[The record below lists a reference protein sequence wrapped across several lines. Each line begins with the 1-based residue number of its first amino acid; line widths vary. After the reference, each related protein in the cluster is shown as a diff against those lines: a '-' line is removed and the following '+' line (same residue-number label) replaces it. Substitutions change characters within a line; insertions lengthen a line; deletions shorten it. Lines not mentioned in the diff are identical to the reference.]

1 MFLEEKWRQLY
12 GDRLTTS
19 LSEEIFKAHRPQVQV
34 IMEFPSYHRYCRIRT
49 REAVREQG
57 GKILYEL
64 PLINSIA
71 VGVPVD
77 GLLEL
82 IPEAEPAIVWPD
94 VTARSCLDVAVPAAG
109 AARAHRYGLTGKG
122 ITVAVIDTGI
132 DPHPDL
138 VQPESRLSGWRDF
151 VAGRTE
157 PYDDAGHGTHVAGI
171 IAGNGFSSGGKYV
184 GVAPGALL
192 AGVKVLDQDGGSPIS
207 RVIAG
212 IQWVVENK
220 KDLKIEVINLSL
232 GAPAEKGYQKDP
244 LSRAVEEAWRRGFV
258 VCVAAGNRGP
268 NEGTINTPGINP
280 SVITVGSIDD
290 QRTIP
295 RLDDV
300 MTDHS
305 SRGPTVDELLKPDL
319 VAPGA
324 RITSLKPGGEYTTL
338 TGTSMATPMVAGA
351 AALVLQK
358 NPKFRPEQVKRL
370 LLKTAEDRGYH
381 PSAQGAGYLDLVQAL
396 ELPPEEEA

>member
-1 MFLEEKWRQLY
+1 MFVDERWQRLY
-12 GDRLTTS
+12 SNRLTAS
-19 LSEEIFKAHRPQVQV
+19 LSWEIFSARRARVQV
-34 IMEFPSYHRYCRIRT
+34 IMEFSSYHQYCRSRT
-49 REAVREQG
+49 REAVRKQG

-64 PLINSIA
+64 SLINSIA
-71 VGVPVD
+71 AELPAN

-82 IPEAEPAIVWPD
+82 IPEAEPAVVWPD
-94 VTARSCLDVAVPAAG
+94 VTARSCLDVAVPASG

-122 ITVAVIDTGI
+122 VTVAVIDTGI

-138 VQPESRLSGWRDF
+138 VRPESRLAGWHDL
-151 VAGRTE
+151 VAGKPE
-157 PYDDAGHGTHVAGI
+157 PYDDDGHGTHVAGI
-171 IAGNGFSSGGKYV
+171 IAGNGFASGGKYV
-184 GVAPGALL
+184 GVAPGSLL
-192 AGVKVLDQDGGSPIS
+192 VGVKVLDQDGGGPIS

-212 IQWVVENK
+212 IQWVVENRK
-220 KDLKIEVINLSL
+220 NLNIRVINLSL
-232 GAPAEKGYQKDP
+232 GAPAEKGYKKDP
-244 LSRAVEEAWRRGFV
+244 LSRAVEEAWRRGLV

-268 NEGTINTPGINP
+268 GEGTITTPGINP

-305 SRGPTVDELLKPDL
+305 SRGPTVDELVKPDL

-324 RITSLKPGGEYTTL
+324 RITSLKPGGEYTAL

-351 AALVLQK
+351 AALILQK
-358 NPKFRPEQVKRL
+358 HPGFRPEQVKRL
-370 LLKTAEDRGYH
+370 LLETAEDRGYH
-381 PSAQGAGYLDLVQAL
+381 PLVQGAGYLDLVKAL
-396 ELPPEEEA
+396 GLPPEEA